1 MRQWNGVRPAELC
14 INHLLG
20 EHCEA
25 HMIAATIKSGGK
37 IGGFIKNN
45 LIEPLLLIER
55 HDQLRQEM
63 KRRWGD
69 RHSLKNHKTPLNS
82 IEGLEQYPN
91 WIRFA
96 KIDPELVRQDLFE
109 RCRFCKLRSLYLP
122 KYRDNLEQLDK
133 LEVEERLK

>member
-1 MRQWNGVRPAELC
+1 MRQWLGVNPVELC

-20 EHCEA
+20 EHCES
-25 HMIAATIKSGGK
+25 HMIAATIKSGGT
-37 IGGFIKNN
+37 IDGFIRNN
-45 LIEPLLLIER
+45 LIEPLSLIER

-69 RHSLKNHKTPLNS
+69 RHNPANHKTPLDS
-82 IEGLEQYPN
+82 IEGLEQYPD

-96 KIDPELVRQDLFE
+96 EINPVLARQDLFK

-133 LEVEERLK
+133 LEV